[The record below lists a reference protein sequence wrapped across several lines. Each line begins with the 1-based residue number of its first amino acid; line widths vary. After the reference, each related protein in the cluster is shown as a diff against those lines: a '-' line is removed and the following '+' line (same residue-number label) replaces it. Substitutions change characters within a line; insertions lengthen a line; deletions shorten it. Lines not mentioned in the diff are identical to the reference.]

1 MIKKSEK
8 KRGFAIDFQFFF
20 MQLITRI
27 LFHVYLKKLKIHFT
41 SSPLVVRYGETDQ
54 MGVVHHSNY
63 LRYFEVARL
72 EWLTQLGVSYNKM
85 EEEGVMM
92 PVISA
97 QIDYKIP
104 ARFEDQ
110 LRIKIHLKEIP
121 LVKMT
126 FIYEV
131 VNQKDEL
138 VCTATT
144 VLAFMNAKNRKPHR
158 CPESFKKIFAAV
170 L

>member
-20 MQLITRI
+20 MQIKRRE
-27 LFHVYLKKLKIHFT
+27 LFNVYFKKLKIHFT

-97 QIDYKIP
+97 QIDYKTP
-104 ARFEDQ
+104 ACFEDQ

-131 VNQKDEL
+131 VNQNQEL

-144 VLAFMNAKNRKPHR
+144 VLAFMNAENRRPHR

>member
-1 MIKKSEK
+1 MKKK
-8 KRGFAIDFQFFF
+8 GRFAIDFQFFF
-20 MQLITRI
+20 MQIIRRD
-27 LFHVYLKKLKIHFT
+27 LFNVYFKKLKIHFI
-41 SSPLVVRYGETDQ
+41 SGPLVVRYGETDQ

-97 QIDYKIP
+97 QIDYKTP

-131 VNQKDEL
+131 VNQNQEL

-144 VLAFMNAKNRKPHR
+144 VLAFMNAENRRPHR

>member
-1 MIKKSEK
+1 
-8 KRGFAIDFQFFF
+8 

-92 PVISA
+92 PVIST

>member
-1 MIKKSEK
+1 MKK
-8 KRGFAIDFQFFF
+8 KRRFAIDFQFFF
-20 MQLITRI
+20 MQIIRRD
-27 LFHVYLKKLKIHFT
+27 LFNVYFKKLKIHFT

-97 QIDYKIP
+97 QIDYKTP

-131 VNQKDEL
+131 VNQNQEL

-144 VLAFMNAKNRKPHR
+144 VLAFMNAENRRPHR

>member
-1 MIKKSEK
+1 
-8 KRGFAIDFQFFF
+8 
-20 MQLITRI
+20 
-27 LFHVYLKKLKIHFT
+27 
-41 SSPLVVRYGETDQ
+41 

-97 QIDYKIP
+97 QIEYKTP

-110 LRIKIHLKEIP
+110 LCIKIHLVDVP

-126 FIYEV
+126 FRYEV

-144 VLAFMNAKNRKPHR
+144 VLAFMNAENRRPHR
-158 CPESFKKIFAAV
+158 CPEAFKEVFAAV

>member
-1 MIKKSEK
+1 MKKKEQLLL
-8 KRGFAIDFQFFF
+8 ILNFFF
-20 MQLITRI
+20 LKLYDVFCLIFYT
-27 LFHVYLKKLKIHFT
+27 KKLKIHFI

-97 QIDYKIP
+97 HIEYKTP

-110 LRIKIHLKEIP
+110 LRIKIHLKEVP

-126 FIYEV
+126 FRYEV
-131 VNQKDEL
+131 VNQNDEL

-144 VLAFMNAKNRKPHR
+144 VLAFMNASNRRPHR
-158 CPESFKKIFAAV
+158 CPEAFKEVFAAV

>member
-1 MIKKSEK
+1 MKK

-20 MQLITRI
+20 MQIIRRE
-27 LFHVYLKKLKIHFT
+27 LFNVYFKKLKIHFT

-97 QIDYKIP
+97 QIDYKTP

-131 VNQKDEL
+131 VNQNQEL
-138 VCTATT
+138 V
-144 VLAFMNAKNRKPHR
+144 
-158 CPESFKKIFAAV
+158 
-170 L
+170 

>member
-1 MIKKSEK
+1 MQI
-8 KRGFAIDFQFFF
+8 ID
-20 MQLITRI
+20 RD
-27 LFHVYLKKLKIHFT
+27 LFNVYLKKLKIHFT

-85 EEEGVMM
+85 EEEGIMM

-97 QIDYKIP
+97 QIDYKTP
-104 ARFEDQ
+104 ACFEDR

-121 LVKMT
+121 LVKMI

-131 VNQKDEL
+131 VNQKEEL

-144 VLAFMNAKNRKPHR
+144 VLAFMNAENRRPHR

>member
-1 MIKKSEK
+1 MKKKEQLLL
-8 KRGFAIDFQFFF
+8 ILNFFF
-20 MQLITRI
+20 LKLWNVFCLIFYGKR
-27 LFHVYLKKLKIHFT
+27 LKIHFI

-97 QIDYKIP
+97 HIEYKTP

-110 LRIKIHLKEIP
+110 LRIKIHLKEVP

-126 FIYEV
+126 FHYEV
-131 VNQKDEL
+131 VNQNDEL

-144 VLAFMNAKNRKPHR
+144 VLAFMNASNRRPHR
-158 CPESFKKIFAAV
+158 CPEAFKEVFAAV

>member
-1 MIKKSEK
+1 
-8 KRGFAIDFQFFF
+8 
-20 MQLITRI
+20 MQIIRRD
-27 LFHVYLKKLKIHFT
+27 LFNVYFKKLKIHFI

-97 QIDYKIP
+97 QIDYKTP

-131 VNQKDEL
+131 VNQNQEL

-144 VLAFMNAKNRKPHR
+144 VLAFMNAENRRPHR

>member
-1 MIKKSEK
+1 MQIIK
-8 KRGFAIDFQFFF
+8 
-20 MQLITRI
+20 RI
-27 LFHVYLKKLKIHFT
+27 LFNVYLKKLKIHFT
-41 SSPLVVRYGETDQ
+41 SSPLIVRYGETDQ

-85 EEEGVMM
+85 EEEGIMM

-97 QIDYKIP
+97 QIDYKTP
-104 ARFEDQ
+104 ACFEDQ

>member
-8 KRGFAIDFQFFF
+8 KSGFAIDFQFFF

>member
-1 MIKKSEK
+1 
-8 KRGFAIDFQFFF
+8 
-20 MQLITRI
+20 MQLMTRI